1 MTVYS
6 FHIFDRKGKTL
17 FTKRYDNG
25 HAQAGDAESES
36 EQRKLVFG
44 MLFSLR
50 EIVGTLAPL
59 NDGFSEPTVLHSV
72 RTGSCTLHVYET
84 MSGMRLVLYT
94 DNFTIVG
101 NEKSM
106 SAETRES
113 LRYIYS
119 NIWVDFVVRSPLYR
133 PGDLLAV
140 GETPTKATTENE
152 SNKFDIRSTEFEK
165 RLDSYLTKK
174 VWFT

>member
-1 MTVYS
+1 MTVHS

-17 FTKRYDNG
+17 FTKRYNG
-25 HAQAGDAESES
+25 HVQSNDPDGES

-50 EIVGTLAPL
+50 EIMGTLAPM
-59 NDGFSEPTVLHSV
+59 NDGFSEPTVLQSV
-72 RTGSCTLHVYET
+72 KTGACTLHVYET

-94 DNFTIVG
+94 DNFTNVG
-101 NEKSM
+101 NEKST
-106 SAETRES
+106 SNETRES

-119 NIWVDFVVRSPLYR
+119 NIWVEFVVRSPLYR

-140 GETPTKATTENE
+140 GEKATKSTTDNG
-152 SNKFDIRSTEFEK
+152 SNMFDIRSTEFEK
-165 RLDSYLTKK
+165 RLDAYLTQKQ
-174 VWFT
+174 WFS